1 MKVSRVRT
9 IEKTVTEDVSP
20 EEIVDEIIDAI
31 DFFQYCGIEDTDEF
45 YEQMFEDGLEIAF
58 SSEEELELSDE
69 DISILKPLVIKKL
82 KEIRKTKIAEELKTF
97 LASPYYI
104 AQLMEYLNEDLQ
116 SDFCFI
122 NSDTPEV
129 REAIIKYLQKK

>member
-31 DFFQYCGIEDTDEF
+31 DFSEYCGIKDTDEF
-45 YEQMFEDGLEIAF
+45 YEQMFEDGLEIVF
-58 SSEEELELSDE
+58 NSEEELELSDE
-69 DISILKPLVIKKL
+69 DISILKPLVIEKL
-82 KEIRKTKIAEELKTF
+82 KKIRKIKIDEELKTF

>member
-1 MKVSRVRT
+1 MKVTRVKLV
-9 IEKTVTEDVSP
+9 EKTVTEDITP
-20 EEIVDEIIDAI
+20 EEIVDQIIDSI
-31 DFFQYCGIEDTDEF
+31 DFFAYNGIEDDEEY
-45 YEQMFEDGLEIAF
+45 YEMMFDDGLDVIRDNDV
-58 SSEEELELSDE
+58 ELSDE
-69 DISILKPLVIKKL
+69 DISIIKPLAIKKL
-82 KEIRKTKIAEELKTF
+82 KEIKKSKVAEELKTF
-97 LASPYYI
+97 LETPYYI

>member
-1 MKVSRVRT
+1 MKVTRVQT

-31 DFFQYCGIEDTDEF
+31 DFSQYCGVEDTDEF
-45 YEQMFEDGLEIAF
+45 YKQMFEDGLEIVF
-58 SSEEELELSDE
+58 NSEELELSDE
-69 DISILKPLVIKKL
+69 DLSILKPLVIEKL
-82 KEIRKTKIAEELKTF
+82 KKIRKIKIDDELKTF

-104 AQLMEYLNEDLQ
+104 AQLMESLNEDLQ
-116 SDFCFI
+116 GDFCFI
-122 NSDTPEV
+122 NSDTHEV

>member
-1 MKVSRVRT
+1 MKVTKVQT
-9 IEKTVTEDVSP
+9 IRKTVVEDVTP
-20 EEIVDEIIDAI
+20 EEIVDEIVNSAN
-31 DFFQYCGIEDTDEF
+31 FFDYEYIEDINER
-45 YEQMFEDGLEIAF
+45 YEAIFQDGLEFIQD
-58 SSEEELELSDE
+58 EIEISDE
-69 DISILKPLVIKKL
+69 DVPLLKSLTIEKL
-82 KEIRKTKIAEELKTF
+82 KEIRESMASKELKTF
-97 LASPYYI
+97 LESPHYI

>member
-1 MKVSRVRT
+1 MKVTRVQT

-31 DFFQYCGIEDTDEF
+31 DFFAYNGTGDDEEY
-45 YEQMFEDGLEIAF
+45 YEMMFDDGLEIVF
-58 SSEEELELSDE
+58 SSEELELSDE
-69 DISILKPLVIKKL
+69 DISIIKSLTIKKL
-82 KEIRKTKIAEELKTF
+82 KEIRKSKIAEELKTF
-97 LASPYYI
+97 LETPYYI

-116 SDFCFI
+116 NDFEFI

-129 REAIIKYLQKK
+129 REAIIKYLQEK

>member
-1 MKVSRVRT
+1 MKVTKVRT
-9 IEKTVTEDVSP
+9 IRETVVEDVTP
-20 EEIVDEIIDAI
+20 EEIVDEIVDSVNFL
-31 DFFQYCGIEDTDEF
+31 DYDTTDDEC
-45 YEQMFEDGLEIAF
+45 YEEMFEDGLNYVQDEI
-58 SSEEELELSDE
+58 EISDE

-82 KEIRKTKIAEELKTF
+82 EEIKKSRTANELKLF
-97 LASPYYI
+97 LKNPYYV

-116 SDFCFI
+116 RDFYFI

>member
-1 MKVSRVRT
+1 M
-9 IEKTVTEDVSP
+9 
-20 EEIVDEIIDAI
+20 
-31 DFFQYCGIEDTDEF
+31 
-45 YEQMFEDGLEIAF
+45 MFDDGLDVIRDNDV
-58 SSEEELELSDE
+58 ELSDE
-69 DISILKPLVIKKL
+69 DISIIKPLAIKKL
-82 KEIRKTKIAEELKTF
+82 KEIRKSKVAEELKTF
-97 LASPYYI
+97 LATPYYI

>member
-1 MKVSRVRT
+1 MKVTRVKLV
-9 IEKTVTEDVSP
+9 EKTVTEDITP
-20 EEIVDEIIDAI
+20 EEIVDQIIDSI
-31 DFFQYCGIEDTDEF
+31 DFFAYNGIEDDEEY
-45 YEQMFEDGLEIAF
+45 YEMMFDDGLDVIRDNDV
-58 SSEEELELSDE
+58 ELSDE
-69 DISILKPLVIKKL
+69 DISIIKPLTIKKL
-82 KEIRKTKIAEELKTF
+82 KEIKKSKVAEELKTF
-97 LASPYYI
+97 LETPYYI